1 MRNYREKKKLWKERI
16 IEEIEELEE
25 KTQINYRGKNKKLQ
39 GKKKLHEKRN
49 YGKKKLYK
57 K

>member
-1 MRNYREKKKLWKERI
+1 MG
-16 IEEIEELEE
+16 